1 MKPKTH
7 IIHLTLAAIALLGM
21 FVSCLEDDPRDRI
34 SEDQA
39 ITSPTSL
46 WINSI
51 GTLYN
56 NIGSAEDG
64 SGLQGTNRGIYDYST
79 FTTDEAIVP
88 IRGGDWY
95 DGGFWKRL
103 YTHEWSANDL
113 ELYNLWC
120 YLLQS
125 VVCCNDAIALIDK
138 HKSLLNQ
145 SQLMAYNAEA
155 RAIRAMYYYYLID
168 LFGNVPL
175 LEKNQ
180 TSVAEVS
187 NTRRSEVF
195 RFAFKE
201 LQQVAPYLADAHSNL
216 QGQYYGRLTRPVAH
230 FLLAK
235 LALNAE
241 VYTCDNP
248 VRHARKPGKDIL
260 FTVDNE
266 QLNAWQTTIRYC
278 EKLQAAGYT
287 LENSYADNFKVHN
300 ETSRENIFTIPMDKN
315 IYPNQYQYLFRSR
328 HYNHG
333 KALGMGSENGPCA
346 TISTVRAFGYGTP
359 EKLDT
364 RFKLNFYADTVM
376 VDGDTVRLDNGQPLV
391 YMPLNVAIDLTTS
404 PYIKTAGARM
414 AKYEID
420 RHSFLDGKL
429 QDNDIVLYRYADVL
443 LMLAEAKV
451 RNGQS
456 GQAEMDAVRARS
468 GMPFRTATLANI
480 LEERRLELVWEGWR
494 RQDLIRF
501 GCFTHSYDLRHALE
515 KEDTGYTTIFP
526 IPSRAIGANGNLRP
540 NSDF

>member
-1 MKPKTH
+1 MKKSVSTH
-7 IIHLTLAAIALLGM
+7 ISTFLFIGITLLFNA
-21 FVSCLEDDPRDRI
+21 CLDEHPRDQL
-34 SEDQA
+34 SEDKLNTTA
-39 ITSPTSL
+39 DNL
-46 WINSI
+46 YINTI
-51 GTLYN
+51 GNLYHQ
-56 NIGSAEDG
+56 IGGYNESQ
-64 SGLQGTNRGIYDYST
+64 GLQGTYRGVYDYNT
-79 FTTDEAIVP
+79 FSTDEALLP

-95 DGGFWKRL
+95 DGGFWQNL
-103 YTHEWSANDL
+103 YHHTWSSTDIP
-113 ELYNLWC
+113 LYNTWG
-120 YLLQS
+120 YLYNS
-125 VVCCNDAIALIDK
+125 VSLCNNALYEIDQ
-138 HKSLLNQ
+138 HKALLTDQ
-145 SQLMAYNAEA
+145 QYKEFTAEA
-155 RAIRAMYYYYLID
+155 RGLRA
-168 LFGNVPL
+168 LFYFYIMDMWGNVPL
-175 LEKNQ
+175 VLKGN
-180 TSVAEVS
+180 TPLNEVKQS
-187 NTRRSEVF
+187 PR
-195 RFAFKE
+195 K
-201 LQQVAPYLADAHSNL
+201 QVAITLINELLEAIPNLPNVHSNHE
-216 QGQYYGRLTRPVAH
+216 GIYYGKFTQPIAY

-235 LALNAE
+235 ILLNHE
-241 VYTCDNP
+241 VYIGDNTMTFNINGHQLPAFQACIACCD
-248 VRHARKPGKDIL
+248 KI
-260 FTVDNE
+260 T
-266 QLNAWQTTIRYC
+266 Q
-278 EKLQAAGYT
+278 AGYT
-287 LENSYADNFKVHN
+287 LENNYADNFIVHN
-300 ETSRENIFTIPMDKN
+300 ENSKENLFTIPMDKN

-456 GQAEMDAVRARS
+456 GQAEMDAVRARA
-468 GMPFRTATLANI
+468 GMPSRTATLANI

-501 GCFTHSYDLRHALE
+501 GRFTHSYDLRHALE

-540 NSDF
+540 NGDF